1 MGAGTVTG
9 ANRTGPRRNPFLTA
23 ARKAIRS
30 GAGYADLRDDMAGH
44 PGKYPGAGFIDG
56 VYETGYRRGA
66 EDKALRVLTRLA
78 SAMERAHARRL
89 LSDLEDAAA
98 AVAAHKAPELTASLG
113 DGEVALRCPWC
124 GNDVDPTSALIV
136 VDSATRHNRGSH
148 DPHAQD
154 QLVDVADG
162 PTDFHT
168 SYLASGCCG
177 LPVRLPAD
185 WDINWH

>member
-1 MGAGTVTG
+1 MTGTK
-9 ANRTGPRRNPFLTA
+9 RTGPRRNPFLTA
-23 ARKAIRS
+23 ARKAINS
-30 GAGYADLRDDMAGH
+30 GAGYSDLRDDMAGH
-44 PGKYPGAGFIDG
+44 PGQYPGAGFIDS

-66 EDKALRVLTRLA
+66 EVKALRVLTRLA
-78 SAMERAHARRL
+78 TATERAEARRL
-89 LSDLEDAAA
+89 LSALEDAEA
-98 AVAAHKAPELTASLG
+98 AVAEYKAPELTVSLG

-124 GNDVDPTSALIV
+124 GTDVDPHSALIV

-148 DPHAQD
+148 DPHMQD
-154 QLVDVADG
+154 QLVNVADG